1 MSKTVVAIPSYNR
14 YDILPTKSL
23 ETLKRG
29 GIPTSDIYIFVVDA
43 EKELYAKTCPG
54 YTIVV
59 GKKGLVA
66 QREFIQDFF
75 ELNTYIVFMD
85 DDIERIYTPIDTK
98 TKNTIH
104 DLHSLFS
111 LMRIRMHSEKVSICG
126 IYPVDNCK
134 FALGNKEHTTD
145 LRFLVGC
152 FYMIKN
158 IRTIH
163 LTQSEE
169 EMEDKI
175 RTIKYYES
183 EHKTL
188 RFNHVCVKTKWFSK
202 GGMYSDTRL
211 KEHEVAAKNL
221 VEEYP
226 HYLRLQKV
234 GKIMDARFKK
244 IKNLEKISKPE

>member
-1 MSKTVVAIPSYNR
+1 MSKTVVAIPSYKR
-14 YDILPTKSL
+14 YDTILTKSL

-29 GIPTSDIYIFVVDA
+29 GIPTSDIYIFVVDD

-54 YTIVV
+54 YNIIV

-85 DDIERIYTPIDTK
+85 DDIERIYTPIDSK
-98 TKNTIH
+98 TKNSIH

-134 FALGNKEHTTD
+134 FALGNKDTTTD

-152 FYMIKN
+152 FYIIKN

-163 LTQSEE
+163 LTQSDE

-183 EHKTL
+183 EGKTL
-188 RFNHVCVKTKWFSK
+188 RFNHICVKTKWYSK

-221 VEEYP
+221 AEKYP
-226 HYLRLQKV
+226 QYFRLQKV
-234 GKIMDARFKK
+234 GKILDAKFKK
-244 IKNLEKISKPE
+244 IKSQEISNNK